1 MTMLP
6 VAEARDQL
14 SRLVND
20 ADTYQERFQISR
32 NGRPAAVLM
41 SQDDYDS
48 LMETLEIMAN
58 PEFVADIL
66 QGVSEERAGLG
77 ISAADAHARL
87 QARLSAG
94 E

>member
-1 MTMLP
+1 MLP

-20 ADTYQERFQISR
+20 ADTYRERFQISR

-77 ISAADAHARL
+77 ISAADALARL
-87 QARLSAG
+87 QARQDAG

>member
-1 MTMLP
+1 MLP

-20 ADTYQERFQISR
+20 ADTYRERFQISR

-66 QGVSEERAGLG
+66 QGISEERAGLG
-77 ISAADAHARL
+77 ISAADALARL
-87 QARLSAG
+87 QARQDAG